1 MVLIDLLLSMQKKL
15 FLINMNPSESL
26 VVQQRNYGFVLL
38 WLVNVIE
45 IESIMALL
53 YRDFFTKSGLI

>member
-1 MVLIDLLLSMQKKL
+1 
-15 FLINMNPSESL
+15 MNPSESL